1 MPIALPDFMARIL
14 GFADKTESHFTAAA
28 ALATANAR
36 ITSLESEI
44 ATLKAAAS
52 DVAATVTALTGEKAT
67 LTTTVA
73 AHAATITN
81 LQTDIATAKGT
92 ANAVIA
98 AQGIDAAALPAA
110 GVGAAAAAP
119 KETAWEKYQRL
130 AATNSREAG
139 AFWAT
144 NADEILRTRP
154 AAAK

>member
-1 MPIALPDFMARIL
+1 MEIPEFIKRMV
-14 GFADKTESHFTAAA
+14 GHADKVETSLVTAAL
-28 ALATANAR
+28 LATANAR

-44 ATLKAAAS
+44 VTLKAAAS

-73 AHAATITN
+73 THAATITT
-81 LQTDIATAKGT
+81 LTAELATSKGT

-110 GVGAAAAAP
+110 GVGSAAAAP

-130 AATNSREAG
+130 AVANSREAG